1 MDIKMMIIRNGIVLG
16 GGLAVWFFL
25 LMSGTAVIAYL
36 AKRHSNDLE
45 FSKLFVGL
53 RSVYHIL
60 MAATI
65 VVALV
70 WVNRGT

>member
-25 LMSGTAVIAYL
+25 LMLGTSVVAYL
-36 AKRHSNDLE
+36 TKKHSNDLE

-53 RSVYHIL
+53 RRVYHCL
-60 MAATI
+60 MAASI
-65 VVALV
+65 AVAIA
-70 WVNRGT
+70 WVNWGT

>member
-25 LMSGTAVIAYL
+25 LMSGTSVIAFL
-36 AKRHSNDLE
+36 AKKHSNDLE
-45 FSKLFVGL
+45 FDKLFVGL
-53 RSVYHIL
+53 RSAYHCL
-60 MAATI
+60 MATSI
-65 VVALV
+65 VIALV